1 MRTTLDIDDPV
12 LKELKRLKKAKG
24 TSLGRLVSDLL
35 AKALQEEKRSS
46 GKPAPAV
53 WISREM
59 GARVDLLDKDA
70 LHAALD
76 KGHSTP
82 GQGSDP

>member
-12 LKELKRLKKAKG
+12 LKELKKLKRERG
-24 TSLGRLVSDLL
+24 RPLGRLVSDLL

-53 WISREM
+53 WISRQM
-59 GARVDLLDKDA
+59 GPRVDLLDKDA
-70 LHAALD
+70 LHGALD
-76 KGHSTP
+76 KSPSTP